1 MPVSRV
7 AHRPALARRQ
17 SRRARARGA
26 SLIEVAIVLLLFS
39 VGLIGLVAIQA
50 RAVQFSVSAED
61 SGRAALLANEIA
73 SSMWALNTVNLPSA
87 VITAWTAR
95 VADPTAGGLPNG
107 VGAVTVSGGVARV
120 TVTWRPP
127 KAPPGEV
134 NRFVTD
140 VVIAAP

>member
-1 MPVSRV
+1 MRQ
-7 AHRPALARRQ
+7 PASQHLAL
-17 SRRARARGA
+17 SRRRRLRGPARGA

-39 VGLIGLVAIQA
+39 VGLIGLVALQA

-73 SSMWALNTVNLPSA
+73 SVMWARNTVTLPSP
-87 VITAWTAR
+87 VITAWNTR
-95 VADPTAGGLPNG
+95 VGDPTAGGLPNG
-107 VGAVTVSGGVARV
+107 VGSVTVAGNVARV

-127 KAPPGEV
+127 KAPPDEV

-140 VVIAAP
+140 VVIAEP